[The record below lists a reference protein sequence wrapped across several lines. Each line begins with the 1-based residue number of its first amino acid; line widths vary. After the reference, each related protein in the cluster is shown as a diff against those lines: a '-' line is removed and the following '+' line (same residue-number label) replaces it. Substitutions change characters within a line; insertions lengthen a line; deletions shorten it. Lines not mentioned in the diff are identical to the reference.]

1 MKSNTIEGMLN
12 KIKWLSNE
20 EELRR
25 YEVVIFDRGETSGT
39 KVIRLGGDV
48 KILRDRLIVGEST
61 IPMHR
66 VIEIRKDG
74 ETLWRRNASLRG

>member
-25 YEVVIFDRGETSGT
+25 YEVVILDRGETSGT
-39 KVIRLGGDV
+39 KVIRLGGNV

>member
-1 MKSNTIEGMLN
+1 MKNNTIEGMLN

-20 EELRR
+20 DELRR
-25 YEVVIFDRGETSGT
+25 YEVVILDRGETSGT

-74 ETLWRRNASLRG
+74 EALWRRNASLRS